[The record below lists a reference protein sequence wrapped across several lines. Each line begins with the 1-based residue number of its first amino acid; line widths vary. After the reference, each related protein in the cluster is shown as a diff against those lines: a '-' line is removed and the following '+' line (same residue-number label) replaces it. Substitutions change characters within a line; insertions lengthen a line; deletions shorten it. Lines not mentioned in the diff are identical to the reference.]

1 MMLRPGK
8 GEIMGESLGGMVVS
22 DHDRSMHKSHHRI
35 LGLTVNGGFLDG
47 ARLEFSDGLNCIIG
61 GRGTGKT
68 TVLEFIRYILGMLPD
83 TNDARPRVKATE
95 SHVRNNLGSGMVSLE
110 VETKHGTRYR
120 TERLWGDD
128 VHVLDS
134 DGNPVAVSLDR
145 DLVFKADIY
154 SQNEIEEIATNPK
167 SQLALIDKFAE
178 EPIRAINAEIQKS
191 RRAIEQNSL
200 ELRSLDLRIREI
212 QEVVPE
218 LEIVS
223 KRLKEMQ
230 AVAGSDADLIN
241 RAHEHKALRAREAE
255 AIKEL
260 RDLASSTAA
269 RFSRFASSVAESF
282 ANASD
287 DDCRTGPNGT
297 LFADIKIA
305 VDEFAA
311 VFTDA
316 APKIQSRSET
326 LVLRLDEAARHLAE
340 AHARQEQQYREIIA
354 HSEKERRMRQNGA
367 DCSNGTSN

>member
-1 MMLRPGK
+1 M
-8 GEIMGESLGGMVVS
+8 
-22 DHDRSMHKSHHRI
+22 
-35 LGLTVNGGFLDG
+35 
-47 ARLEFSDGLNCIIG
+47 
-61 GRGTGKT
+61 
-68 TVLEFIRYILGMLPD
+68 
-83 TNDARPRVKATE
+83 
-95 SHVRNNLGSGMVSLE
+95 
-110 VETKHGTRYR
+110 
-120 TERLWGDD
+120 
-128 VHVLDS
+128 
-134 DGNPVAVSLDR
+134 SLDR

-354 HSEKERRMRQNGA
+354 HSEKERQHATERGRLQQRHLELTRASHELDGLHQKRKDLQADMPDVDDKVVIAALDDFDTLWTSLFPAEQARIVQLLVARVTVSAAGIAVDLRHDGIGSLARQMMA
-367 DCSNGTSN
+367 PLLEKDAA